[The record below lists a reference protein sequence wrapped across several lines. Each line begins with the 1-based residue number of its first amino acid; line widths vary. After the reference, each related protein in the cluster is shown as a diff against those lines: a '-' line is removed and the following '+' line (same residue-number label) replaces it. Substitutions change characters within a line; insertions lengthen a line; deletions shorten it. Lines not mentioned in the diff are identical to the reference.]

1 MENHVREAYDNVQ
14 DANEQLQEAETYQ
27 KKAKNKYICIVILI
41 VLVLAVIAGLLAL
54 FLWSYMSIIYMI
66 FPTVSTTHRSA
77 SRMNQ
82 RKWYRVLRLVFL
94 GI

>member
-1 MENHVREAYDNVQ
+1 MREAYDNVQ

-54 FLWSYMSIIYMI
+54 FL
-66 FPTVSTTHRSA
+66 
-77 SRMNQ
+77 
-82 RKWYRVLRLVFL
+82 
-94 GI
+94 